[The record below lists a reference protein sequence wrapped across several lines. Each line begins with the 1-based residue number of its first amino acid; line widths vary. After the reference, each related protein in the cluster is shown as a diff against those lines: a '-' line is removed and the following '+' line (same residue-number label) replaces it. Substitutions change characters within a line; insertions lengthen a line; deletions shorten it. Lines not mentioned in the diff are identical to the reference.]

1 MSDDS
6 AAMFTPPRRRPRRRL
21 PVLPAILL
29 AITAIVLAGFGAKA
43 WLDKEERVAY
53 AQARAVGA
61 VYFKALADD
70 AEHYQ
75 ATFDNLAFEPPHV
88 GMDFAFNRSQLQ
100 RLRKRMDGYRALC
113 DRREAEARA
122 ALQALKVRPGVK
134 RRYLAEA
141 GRTMADKRAQ
151 IERWLAAQDG
161 VLTESS
167 AMWDL
172 LESHRG
178 QWHIAR
184 WASLDTIGI
193 DSSALFPAYARHAEA
208 LQRYEQSAGEARSL
222 MAAPEMWVSA
232 PP

>member
-6 AAMFTPPRRRPRRRL
+6 AAMFTPPRRKPRRRF
-21 PVLPAILL
+21 PVLPAILV
-29 AITAIVLAGFGAKA
+29 AITAVVVAGFGAKA
-43 WLDKEERVAY
+43 WLDKNERVAH
-53 AQARAVGA
+53 AQARAIGA
-61 VYFKALADD
+61 AYFKNLASD

-75 ATFDNLAFEPPHV
+75 ANFDNLAFEPPHV
-88 GMDFAFNRSQLQ
+88 GMDFSFNREQLQ
-100 RLRKRMDGYRALC
+100 RMRKRMASYRALC
-113 DRREAEARA
+113 DQREAEARA

-151 IERWLAAQDG
+151 IERWLTAQEG
-161 VLTESS
+161 IMTESS

-178 QWHIAR
+178 QWHVAR
-184 WASLDTIGI
+184 WAGLDTIGI

-208 LQRYEQSAGEARSL
+208 LQRYERSEGEARSL